1 MAAREARPSD
11 DVRPALRISVLGPV
25 TCSLGAEPVDLGPR
39 RQRAVLARLV
49 AGRGRVVSTD
59 RLIDDLWNGEPPPKA
74 LAGLQVQVSNLRR
87 VIEPSRPPR
96 APATILVSE
105 QPGYAL
111 HLPVDSVDVWE
122 FEAVVTEGD
131 TDGETAARLERL
143 DAALGL
149 WRGEPY
155 GAHSAETWAQP
166 EVARLSDLRRSAI
179 EQWASL
185 AVDHGRAA
193 QAVQVL
199 AAECDD
205 QPTREEFFRLLALAQ
220 YRLGR
225 QADALS
231 TLRRLRSYLADEL
244 GVDPAPAIQQLER
257 DILQQSPALEAA
269 IAPPTPTP
277 QAPTPQTP
285 TPQAP
290 TPRRSTL
297 TEGPPSDHREPAGRE
312 EELASLLGHAEGVI
326 AAGLR
331 VVWVSAEAGGGKS
344 TLAQSFVGRLRSSG
358 WTTAIG
364 HCPEVDGAPTAWAW
378 REMLQQLETDE
389 RTADTGLDSTFDIAR
404 RVVQACGAHPDSA
417 GIVLVLDDAHRADGA
432 TLQVLR
438 QLATWMVG
446 SPVLLMVTHRASES
460 GVDLLATTAS
470 LAAVTVDHMEL
481 KGLSDSGIR
490 ELAAS
495 VGLDAGD
502 SSLLDLLRSRTDG
515 NPLFVREL
523 AKLVASRG
531 PSQAVETVPSGV
543 KNVLL
548 QRISRLPAEVA
559 TVLRLASLFGRTA
572 PIDGVLALW
581 SRSAEPV
588 GAEDTVLDA
597 IDTAAAAGLL
607 TADAERIRFIHVLV
621 RDAVYDSVPA
631 LRKRRSHWQIVRYL
645 EQTDGVDPD
654 ELAHHAAL
662 GASSD
667 TADHAIGL
675 VTVAALAR
683 FRTDFKADS
692 ADLWRCAVHLHEM
705 AGHARP
711 DAGVNARSA
720 LVVALTHLVTALAFR
735 GDDTDEARSR
745 RRQALALAQD
755 LGDDDLIMA
764 ALTSWRAPVI
774 WTTRRQRVADT
785 ELIAAM
791 TGALARASGEDRVH
805 LLVSAVFELEG
816 IDDRRAIELAEQAVV
831 AATRCGDHAA
841 LCAAWNARVYT
852 ALGPDLSRALP
863 QYTEQFA
870 RAASDSGILAYQ
882 AAAHFFSFLA
892 RAAETDLPGA
902 VAEVQQGLRSA
913 SSGRAGE
920 LVVVLSAFSAVLEVL
935 GGDIDRAESE
945 YRALTERLR
954 TAGAVNSAEI
964 GLVGDMVVGWFR
976 GSLAHLVEPL
986 SVVNEIAPQMISWV
1000 YVIAL
1005 LDAGEHETA
1014 RRVASTAPPIS
1025 RDFYWTAMSVF
1036 HARALVRL
1044 EMTEAAAELYDELRG
1059 WSGTIAGLNSGSVAF
1074 GPMDVV
1080 LAELADLLD
1089 DTAAAAEHRRTAEQV
1104 QAAVRA
1110 GLTHLR
1116 RR

>member
-1 MAAREARPSD
+1 M
-11 DVRPALRISVLGPV
+11 
-25 TCSLGAEPVDLGPR
+25 
-39 RQRAVLARLV
+39 
-49 AGRGRVVSTD
+49 
-59 RLIDDLWNGEPPPKA
+59 
-74 LAGLQVQVSNLRR
+74 SNLRR

-111 HLPVDSVDVWE
+111 HLPADSVDAWE
-122 FEAVVTEGD
+122 FEAVVVGD
-131 TDGETAARLERL
+131 GDKDAVTAARLERL
-143 DAALGL
+143 DAALGS

-155 GAHSAETWAQP
+155 GAHSAESWAQP

-179 EQWASL
+179 EQWAPL

-199 AAECDD
+199 SAECDD
-205 QPTREEFFRLLALAQ
+205 QPAREEFFRLLALAQ

-257 DILQQSPALEAA
+257 DILQQSPALDAA
-269 IAPPTPTP
+269 VSSPV
-277 QAPTPQTP
+277 
-285 TPQAP
+285 P
-290 TPRRSTL
+290 TPRRSTPI
-297 TEGPPSDHREPAGRE
+297 ERAPSDHREPAGRE
-312 EELASLLGHAEGVI
+312 EELTSLLGHAEGVI
-326 AAGLR
+326 ASGLR

-344 TLAQSFVGRLRSSG
+344 TLAQSFAGRLRSSG

-364 HCPEVDGAPTAWAW
+364 HCPEVDGAPAAWAW
-378 REMLQQLETDE
+378 REMLQQLESDE
-389 RTADTGLDSTFDIAR
+389 RASGTGPDSTFDIAR
-404 RVVQACGAHPDSA
+404 RVAESCGASPDSPGA
-417 GIVLVLDDAHRADGA
+417 ALVLDDAHRADGA

-438 QLATWMVG
+438 QLATWMARA
-446 SPVLLMVTHRASES
+446 PVLLMVTYRASES

-470 LAAVTVDHMEL
+470 LAAVTAEHMDL
-481 KGLSDSGIR
+481 KGLSDNGIR
-490 ELAAS
+490 ELAIS
-495 VGLDAGD
+495 VGLDTDDA
-502 SSLLDLLRSRTDG
+502 SLLDLLRERTDG

-531 PSQAVETVPSGV
+531 SSHAVETVPSGV

-581 SRSAEPV
+581 GRSADQA
-588 GAEDTVLDA
+588 GAEDAVLDA
-597 IDTAAAAGLL
+597 VDTATTAGLL
-607 TADAERIRFIHVLV
+607 TADAEQIRFVHVLV

-631 LRKRRSHWQIVRYL
+631 LRKRRLHWQIVRYL
-645 EQTDGVDPD
+645 EQTGGVDSD

-662 GASSD
+662 GATSD
-667 TADHAIGL
+667 TVDHAIEL
-675 VTVAALAR
+675 VTLAALAR
-683 FRTDFKADS
+683 FHTDFKADS
-692 ADLWRCAVHLHEM
+692 ADLWSSAVRLHEL

-711 DAGVNARSA
+711 DAAAGGRSA
-720 LVVALTHLVTALAFR
+720 FVVALTHLVTALAFR

-745 RRQALALAQD
+745 RRQALTVAQD
-755 LGDDDLIMA
+755 LGDDELIMA

-785 ELIAAM
+785 ELIVAM
-791 TGALARASGEDRVH
+791 TDALARATGEDRVH

-816 IDDRRAIELAEQAVV
+816 IDDRQAIELAEQAVV
-831 AATRCGDHAA
+831 AATHVGSPEA

-863 QYTEQFA
+863 EYTQQFA
-870 RAASDSGILAYQ
+870 RVASDSGILAYQ

-935 GGDIDRAESE
+935 RGDIDRAERE
-945 YRALTERLR
+945 YRDLTERLR

-986 SVVNEIAPQMISWV
+986 AVVGEVAPQMISWV
-1000 YVIAL
+1000 YVVAL
-1005 LDAGEHETA
+1005 LDAGQPEQA

-1025 RDFYWTAMSVF
+1025 RDFYWTAMEVF

-1044 EMTEAAAELYDELRG
+1044 EMTEAAAELYAELRE
-1059 WSGTIAGLNSGSVAF
+1059 WSGTVAGLNSGSVAF

-1080 LAELADLLD
+1080 LAELADLLGD
-1089 DTAAAAEHRRTAEQV
+1089 RAAAADHRRTAEQV

-1110 GLTHLR
+1110 GLTDLGR
-1116 RR
+1116 R